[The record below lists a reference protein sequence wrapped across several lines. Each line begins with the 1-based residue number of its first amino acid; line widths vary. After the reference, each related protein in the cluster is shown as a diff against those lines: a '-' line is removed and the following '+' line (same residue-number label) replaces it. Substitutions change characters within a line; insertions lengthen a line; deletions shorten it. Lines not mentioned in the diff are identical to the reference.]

1 MYLNSRDSRN
11 NDPSSCF
18 VGLRIQLVATKHL
31 CKGLLGRR
39 HLDEAASFFFFSFPW
54 WKRDWCFAG
63 WGCPILQESGLQNRS
78 NQSKPSGDLKL
89 RPRFP
94 CQKRPGLQ
102 SQKRKGR
109 RRQRPAVTAPR
120 CRSGC
125 SWGSPVLTCV
135 VPRKPP
141 DSLGQTQVDRKPYKK
156 KRGAH
161 LAVSFHDELEGP

>member
-1 MYLNSRDSRN
+1 MLCWLTYSIGSNH
-11 NDPSSCF
+11 
-18 VGLRIQLVATKHL
+18 KHL

-39 HLDEAASFFFFSFPW
+39 HLDETASFFVFCFCFCFFIFLFTSFPW

-120 CRSGC
+120 CPSGC

-135 VPRKPP
+135 VPSKTP
-141 DSLGQTQVDRKPYKK
+141 
-156 KRGAH
+156 
-161 LAVSFHDELEGP
+161 